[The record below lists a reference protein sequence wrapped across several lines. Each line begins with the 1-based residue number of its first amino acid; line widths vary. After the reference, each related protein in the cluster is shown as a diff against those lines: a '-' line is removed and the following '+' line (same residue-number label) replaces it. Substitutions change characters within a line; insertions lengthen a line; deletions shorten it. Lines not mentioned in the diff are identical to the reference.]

1 MQGIHR
7 WRTQD
12 AQDDTEMKLFE
23 DNMNGALFSECGKH
37 RYRLWRIWDDSK
49 PKVMFIGLNPSTAN
63 ASTDDATI
71 RTVKGFAKRWGFGGV
86 YMLNLFPFITPYPN
100 ELQLTGMDDNDRHLI
115 ECSQICSTVV
125 FAWGSFPVAR
135 DRAAQVSSMFEN
147 PMALKVNA
155 NGTPHHPLYL
165 PLTTELVPFPR

>member
-1 MQGIHR
+1 
-7 WRTQD
+7 
-12 AQDDTEMKLFE
+12 MKLFE

-71 RTVKGFAKRWGFGGV
+71 RTVKAFAKRWGFGGV
-86 YMLNLFPFITPYPN
+86 YMLNLFPFITPYPS
-100 ELQLTGMDDNDRHLI
+100 ELQLSGMDDNDRHLI